1 MRAKTNTA
9 SACWHTLPCA
19 AAFLNETL
27 ENPPSLNRRGSPRSP
42 RGSGEE
48 ERARKE
54 LKNCFG
60 QVEETF
66 RPGQVVFRG
75 PHDPDTLITDNFRCQ
90 GKT

>member
-9 SACWHTLPCA
+9 STCWHTSLCA
-19 AAFLNETL
+19 ATFLKETL
-27 ENPPSLNRRGSPRSP
+27 EIRRNLTGGIPRSP

-48 ERARKE
+48 ERARKD

-66 RPGQVVFRG
+66 RPSQVVFLR
-75 PHDPDTLITDNFRCQ
+75 PHDPDTLIIDGF
-90 GKT
+90 